1 MKVLDRRMRRYDEVS
16 DTPKLSR
23 RELNQDL
30 YNSLNDTNSFTT
42 YADINKSNQY
52 VLDATSKSYRTREGY
67 QKLKEYGDLVPK
79 PKVKKEL
86 DDFTNLYKE
95 TENKIYD
102 INSVIEEAKRNRKN
116 FEEEEK
122 RKLKNNSYN
131 ILTDLSQEKLEEF
144 KKNRKKVVRANED
157 EIKDIINTITMK
169 AINGEIDQA
178 TSVNLLSDLM
188 ATQQMDMVEGIS
200 LEQTKGE
207 VVVEVKEKEDD
218 DSFEKTKNDVL
229 SQEEIKL
236 VEEKKIIDDLKDKEY
251 QEKNQSKN
259 IFRDMDQS
267 FYTRSMDLSDKDF
280 DMGNEEDEEKKKHT
294 GLKVFVTIIILL
306 IMAAVAYYLYK
317 KYM

>member
-207 VVVEVKEKEDD
+207 VVIEVTENQENDSSEKIN
-218 DSFEKTKNDVL
+218 NDVL

-251 QEKNQSKN
+251 QDKNQSKN

-280 DMGNEEDEEKKKHT
+280 DMGNDEEEEKKKHT

-306 IMAAVAYYLYK
+306 IMAAAAYYLYK

>member
-207 VVVEVKEKEDD
+207 VVIEVTEDQENESSEKIN
-218 DSFEKTKNDVL
+218 NDVL
-229 SQEEIKL
+229 SQEEIKM

-251 QEKNQSKN
+251 QDKNQSKN

-280 DMGNEEDEEKKKHT
+280 DMGNDEEEEKKKHT

>member
-1 MKVLDRRMRRYDEVS
+1 MKELESMMRRYDEV
-16 DTPKLSR
+16 DNTPKLSR

-122 RKLKNNSYN
+122 RKLKNNKH
-131 ILTDLSQEKLEEF
+131 ILALWLSQMCHK
-144 KKNRKKVVRANED
+144 RK
-157 EIKDIINTITMK
+157 
-169 AINGEIDQA
+169 GQ
-178 TSVNLLSDLM
+178 LL
-188 ATQQMDMVEGIS
+188 
-200 LEQTKGE
+200 
-207 VVVEVKEKEDD
+207 
-218 DSFEKTKNDVL
+218 
-229 SQEEIKL
+229 
-236 VEEKKIIDDLKDKEY
+236 
-251 QEKNQSKN
+251 
-259 IFRDMDQS
+259 
-267 FYTRSMDLSDKDF
+267 
-280 DMGNEEDEEKKKHT
+280 
-294 GLKVFVTIIILL
+294 
-306 IMAAVAYYLYK
+306 
-317 KYM
+317 